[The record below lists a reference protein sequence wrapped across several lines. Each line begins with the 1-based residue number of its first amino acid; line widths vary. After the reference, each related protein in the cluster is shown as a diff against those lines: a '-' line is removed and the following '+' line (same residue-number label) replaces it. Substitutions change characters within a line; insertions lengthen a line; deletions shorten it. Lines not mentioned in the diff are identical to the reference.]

1 MELVMIVSTIT
12 SFFSHLMTEKSIVA
26 NAVSVVLATLVT
38 WLLIGDM
45 ATGLDVAFVRNILYT
60 AVIAFAISI
69 IVGLIFAHHK
79 KCS

>member
-1 MELVMIVSTIT
+1 MELVMIVATIT
-12 SFFSHLMTEKSIVA
+12 SFFSHLMIEKSIVA

-69 IVGLIFAHHK
+69 IVGLVFAHHK

>member
-1 MELVMIVSTIT
+1 MIVSTIT
-12 SFFSHLMTEKSIVA
+12 SFFSHLMIEKSIVA

-45 ATGLDVAFVRNILYT
+45 ATGLDVVFVRNILYT

-69 IVGLIFAHHK
+69 IVGLVFAHHK

>member
-1 MELVMIVSTIT
+1 MIVSTIT
-12 SFFSHLMTEKSIVA
+12 SFFSHLMIEKSIVA

-45 ATGLDVAFVRNILYT
+45 TTGLDVAFVRNILYT

-69 IVGLIFAHHK
+69 IVGLVFAHHK

>member
-12 SFFSHLMTEKSIVA
+12 SFFSHLMIEKSIVA
-26 NAVSVVLATLVT
+26 NAVSVALATLVT

-60 AVIAFAISI
+60 AVCICYIDYRWSGI
-69 IVGLIFAHHK
+69 RT
-79 KCS
+79 S